1 MLTGCADK
9 LDTSNL
15 TVEQESEDQFF
26 TFYKA
31 PSLEEAME
39 AMPFDII
46 LPSQLPFENSG
57 FKSAGITDIGGNRVN
72 VEATFIASSP
82 SNTLLYL
89 SVGQGTREYPNSSPE
104 EIKLSTGH
112 TAYFS
117 SPNNLDV
124 QADDVRYS
132 FTLNEFDGEEA
143 QIKEELIKLAEQI
156 N

>member
-1 MLTGCADK
+1 MLAGCADK

-15 TVEQESEDQFF
+15 TVQQESEDQFF
-26 TFYKA
+26 TFYEA
-31 PSLEEAME
+31 PSLEKAIQ
-39 AMPFDII
+39 AMPFDIS

-57 FKSAGITDIGGNRVN
+57 FKSAGITDIGGNGVN

-104 EIKLSTGH
+104 EIKLSAGH

-124 QADDVRYS
+124 QVEDVRYS
-132 FTLNEFDGEEA
+132 FTLNEFHGDEA
-143 QIKEELIKLAEQI
+143 QVKEELIKLAEQI